1 MAEVPQDMKKL
12 LFGMGAKWHAI
23 WAMIWNCLG
32 LGCLIVGIIGSAT
45 ENEFGLWWPSDWFFL
60 AIALIIFGISA
71 WLCAYFAAR
80 EG

>member
-23 WAMIWNCLG
+23 AAMVLDFLG
-32 LGCLIVGIIGSAT
+32 LGCLIVGIIASAT
-45 ENEFGLWWPSDWFFL
+45 EEGLGLLWPQDWFFMAIAFIVFGLW
-60 AIALIIFGISA
+60 A
-71 WLCAYFAAR
+71 WLAAYFAAK